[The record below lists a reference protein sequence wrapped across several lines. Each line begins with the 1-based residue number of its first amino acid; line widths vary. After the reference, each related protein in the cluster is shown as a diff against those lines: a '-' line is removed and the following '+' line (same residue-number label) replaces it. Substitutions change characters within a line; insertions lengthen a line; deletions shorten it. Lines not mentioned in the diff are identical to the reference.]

1 VNSVLPAAA
10 EWSIDNALHS
20 SFQLP
25 DVVLVKKIH
34 SAGGRGGE
42 VFNEAQQE
50 LLDKPKAK
58 SSGSKRREKRKQKQ
72 EKKMKELAEAA
83 DRMGLGGVGNE
94 AGEDDWEQERKA
106 FEEELKNDIELAA
119 EFRSMV
125 EKEIDMAK
133 GALDSLLQE
142 EEENNE
148 APE

>member
-1 VNSVLPAAA
+1 M
-10 EWSIDNALHS
+10 HS
-20 SFQLP
+20 GFQLP

-42 VFNEAQQE
+42 VFDEAQQE
-50 LLDKPKAK
+50 SSHKPKAK

-72 EKKMKELAEAA
+72 EKKIKELAEAA
-83 DRMGLGGVGNE
+83 DRMGLGGGGNE

-119 EFRSMV
+119 EFRSLV

-133 GALDSLLQE
+133 GEMEKILQE
-142 EEENNE
+142 EEIDEV
-148 APE
+148 PE